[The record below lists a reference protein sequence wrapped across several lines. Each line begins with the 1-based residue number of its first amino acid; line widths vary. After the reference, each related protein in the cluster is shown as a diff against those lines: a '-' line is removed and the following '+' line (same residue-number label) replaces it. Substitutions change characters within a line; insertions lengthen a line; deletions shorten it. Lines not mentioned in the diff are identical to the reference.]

1 MDSWQVL
8 IFFVFPII
16 SVLFMFFLKRNALWI
31 SPIISTGL
39 SIIYS
44 LLVMTDLLTVPERFI
59 FWRVTIPIQ
68 LVVAIFVTVM
78 AYIFSWLFKKR
89 ISDIEK

>member
-1 MDSWQVL
+1 
-8 IFFVFPII
+8 
-16 SVLFMFFLKRNALWI
+16 
-31 SPIISTGL
+31 
-39 SIIYS
+39 
-44 LLVMTDLLTVPERFI
+44 LVMPDLLTVPERFI

>member
-8 IFFVFPII
+8 ISFIFPIT
-16 SVLFMFFLKRNALWI
+16 SVLLMFFLKRKILWI

-44 LLVMTDLLTVPERFI
+44 LLVIHNLLTVPESSI
-59 FWRVTIPIQ
+59 FWKISIPMQ
-68 LVVAIFVTVM
+68 LVVVIFFTAI
-78 AYIFSWLFKKR
+78 AYIISWL
-89 ISDIEK
+89 

>member
-44 LLVMTDLLTVPERFI
+44 LLVIHNLLTVPESSI
-59 FWRVTIPIQ
+59 FWKISIPMQ
-68 LVVAIFVTVM
+68 LVVVIFFTAI
-78 AYIFSWLFKKR
+78 AYIISWL
-89 ISDIEK
+89 